1 MCLAK
6 QTGIQTGSICR
17 SGIRFSNAHKP
28 HQQNPSNNVIAVN
41 NLTAVETWQDFVVL
55 SWFKHRIRA
64 HQSGTSDCATAHSTQ
79 GLQLGRTT
87 SLKDTKKHCHE
98 RCIGA
103 GLMCLWHHVEQPPRS
118 HHKDTAQRQELSFYL
133 TTLCLP
139 RADLSTAPQPHCH
152 PLPREAHSDALKR
165 SSLPAWHTSEG
176 SVLLHQHSHQGEAL
190 SAEARKKKK
199 KRTTLIPKKQT
210 QKSPYLASS
219 T

>member
-87 SLKDTKKHCHE
+87 SLKDTKKHCRE
-98 RCIGA
+98 SLVQDWCVCDT
-103 GLMCLWHHVEQPPRS
+103 MWNNPPDPITKTQ
-118 HHKDTAQRQELSFYL
+118 HKDKSSAFTWP
-133 TTLCLP
+133 LCACP
-139 RADLSTAPQPHCH
+139 GQTWAQPHSHTVIPCPGRH
-152 PLPREAHSDALKR
+152 TVMLWRGHLYLPGILVKAASCSTNTATKEKLWVQKQ
-165 SSLPAWHTSEG
+165 E
-176 SVLLHQHSHQGEAL
+176 
-190 SAEARKKKK
+190 KKKK